1 MNLILY
7 NPSTKSI
14 YTLESQKIT
23 VYDLQLNLLTEI
35 TLRAKEAPLGE
46 IMWFEVSEDAEIIT
60 TIHTG
65 LSGSNYV
72 QYNRNGDVIYT
83 RHLSDEKEDWIIGI
97 DSERKIKV
105 LSMYEHF
112 SHEGNCIIIDG
123 DNMRTINL
131 HDETDDGTKD
141 WGTYEYVE
149 GITGTNKPNQFAFIN
164 VHANYGVNGVKIMR
178 FTDFGKLEIIYDMDD
193 FYDVNHNLTFHPDGD
208 KFIVLLFKYDE
219 YAKKDYFSI
228 CEYATDNNKPL
239 RVFRTNFNHQGQ
251 GKIKT
256 QYITDT
262 LLCIS
267 RYSDLII
274 FDLNTGRPY
283 EIITKDEHSPFY
295 AGPGILIYFLK
306 NNVTIARY

>member
-14 YTLESQKIT
+14 CTLEGQKIT
-23 VYDLQLNLLTEI
+23 VYDLLLNFLTEI
-35 TLRAKEAPLGE
+35 NLRVEEAPLGE
-46 IMWFEVSEDAEIIT
+46 IMWFEVSEDAELIT

-65 LSGSNYV
+65 LSGSDYV
-72 QYNRNGDVIYT
+72 QYNGNGYVIDT
-83 RHLSDEKEDWIIGI
+83 RHLSDEREDWIIGI
-97 DSERKIKV
+97 DSERKVKV

-112 SHEGNCIIIDG
+112 NHEGNCIIIDG
-123 DNMRTINL
+123 NDVRTINL

-164 VHANYGVNGVKIMR
+164 VHANYGVDGIKIMQ
-178 FTDFGKLEIIYDMDD
+178 FTDSGKLEMIYDMDD
-193 FYDVNHNLTFHPDGD
+193 FYDPNHNLAFHPHGE
-208 KFIVLLFKYDE
+208 KFIVLLFKYDKH
-219 YAKKDYFSI
+219 AKKDYFSI
-228 CEYATDNNKPL
+228 CEYSTDKNKPL
-239 RVFRTNFNHQGQ
+239 RVIKTSFSHQAQ

-267 RYSDLII
+267 RYGDLII
-274 FDLNTGRPY
+274 FDLDTGRSRD
-283 EIITKDEHSPFY
+283 IITRDEHSPFY
-295 AGPGILIYFLK
+295 AGPGILIYQLK
-306 NNVTIARY
+306 NKVTVAEY